1 MEDVKGVRG
10 IQPVS
15 GETNRERVTL
25 RQNSECLDEVMS
37 YMGALL
43 VVAGEEDSLME
54 VSCG

>member
-43 VVAGEEDSLME
+43 VVTGEEDSLME